1 MNGSIYT
8 GTSGLLSFQKGID
21 VESHNV
27 ANVNTVGF
35 KADNISFN
43 DLMYQGGVGKG
54 VTSNDPFKD
63 FSQGSLKPSNSEY
76 DFAISGEG
84 FFTLQDPQNPSKSYY
99 SRTGQFASNNENNL
113 TNNLGFLVMGVSPT
127 VSGDMITGEYANNIT
142 STIVDTDTSI
152 YTLNTYTTDYRTN
165 ATEIQDVITNK
176 DAIEAV
182 INGTAT
188 TEQQKL
194 IDDNPNLQI
203 NYTKYADQ
211 ITALQNASS
220 GNNYKSTDMI
230 LNDIDEVITNYS
242 NALKAFSIK
251 PIAGESALKAQSTV
265 TFPLSNITAD
275 NEFTMEILI
284 NGVKVQQGFDT
295 DLSNTLKLFSDK
307 INEFSG
313 ITSNIDTATGTLIID
328 SLISGSNLVVSHA
341 KLNDDS
347 LAINNTQK
355 AAGSGQALID
365 ALYNDL
371 ETALAKIGGDAVQN
385 KSEILDVASG
395 TPPALSPIVLDLN
408 TLGMSSRLFEK
419 IVNGDTDAIASYPGI
434 ESDNGNIYLTDGD
447 ARFLVGKLLP
457 VTFTDLSGLNPQG
470 DNMYSKSAGQ
480 SDPIYLAD
488 SAQVM
493 GKYLENSNVDLSDKL
508 VDLMVWQKAFDAN
521 SKTVMTSDELLK
533 TALALKNR

>member
-35 KADNISFN
+35 KADNVSFN
-43 DLMYQGGVGKG
+43 DLMYQSGVGKG
-54 VTSNDPFKD
+54 VTFNDPNKD

-84 FFTLQDPQNPSKSYY
+84 FFTLQDPQNPSNSYY
-99 SRTGQFASNNENNL
+99 TRTGQFASNKENNL
-113 TNNLGFLVMGVSPT
+113 TNNLGFLVLGVSPT
-127 VSGDMITGEYANNIT
+127 VSGDIITGEYENNIT
-142 STIVDTDTSI
+142 STVVDTDTST

-165 ATEIQDVITNK
+165 AKEIQEVITSR

-182 INGTAT
+182 MNGTAT
-188 TEQQKL
+188 AEQQKL
-194 IDDNPNLQI
+194 IDDNPGLQV
-203 NYTKYADQ
+203 NYDKYITQ
-211 ITALQNASS
+211 ITALQSASS

-230 LNDIDEVITNYS
+230 LNDIDEIITNYS
-242 NALKAFSIK
+242 NALKSFSIN
-251 PIAGESALKAQSTV
+251 PVDGDVAQKAQSTV
-265 TFPLSNITAD
+265 TFPLLNTSSD
-275 NEFTMEILI
+275 NGYTLEVLV
-284 NGVKVQQGFDT
+284 NGIKVQQSFDT
-295 DLSNTLKLFSDK
+295 DVANTLKLFSDK
-307 INEFSG
+307 INQFSG
-313 ITSNIDTATGTLIID
+313 ITSSVDTATGTLTID
-328 SLISGSNLVVSHA
+328 SLVSGSDLVISKA
-341 KLNDDS
+341 KLNDQT
-347 LAINNTQK
+347 LAINDIQK
-355 AAGSGQALID
+355 ASGTGQSLID
-365 ALYNDL
+365 ALYTDL
-371 ETALAKIGGDAVQN
+371 ELSLAKIGGDAVQN
-385 KSEILDVASG
+385 KSEIVDIASG
-395 TPPALSPIVLDLN
+395 NPPTLTPIILDLN
-408 TLGMSSRLFEK
+408 TLGMSSRLYEK

-488 SAQVM
+488 SATVM

-533 TALALKNR
+533 TALALKNK